1 MVAIFSFYARLS
13 LIMLQIIK
21 SLGVVIVAVVFF
33 AACGEAL
40 VSQVGG
46 EFDKATGGCEHCEH
60 CESDTK
66 LVDTEDGS
74 KAADKEVASKDTN
87 EENALRGSDVKVNS
101 NETDKEDDLKKSS
114 QEDKVAN

>member
-1 MVAIFSFYARLS
+1 MIAIFSFHARLS

-33 AACGEAL
+33 AACSEAL

-74 KAADKEVASKDTN
+74 KAPDKEVDSKNAN
-87 EENALRGSDVKVNS
+87 EEADGKGDSG
-101 NETDKEDDLKKSS
+101 ETDKENDLKKSS
-114 QEDKVAN
+114 KEDKASN

>member
-74 KAADKEVASKDTN
+74 KAADKEVDSKNAN
-87 EENALRGSDVKVNS
+87 EEADGKADPSEAS
-101 NETDKEDDLKKSS
+101 KEDDLKKSS

>member
-1 MVAIFSFYARLS
+1 
-13 LIMLQIIK
+13 MLQIIK

-33 AACGEAL
+33 AACGEAI

-74 KAADKEVASKDTN
+74 KAPDKEVDSKNAN
-87 EENALRGSDVKVNS
+87 EEADGKGDSG
-101 NETDKEDDLKKSS
+101 ETDKENDLKKSS
-114 QEDKVAN
+114 EEDKATN